1 MHKNHGFRNVMLIMV
16 VTELL
21 FKLPIPYKN
30 QISIRTRA
38 PYDGASPHRK
48 TNTWPQGKIIMSLRV
63 TISFVRG
70 NSNSCLAKTTNMKE
84 NMK

>member
-48 TNTWPQGKIIMSLRV
+48 KKYMATGEDYYVP
-63 TISFVRG
+63 
-70 NSNSCLAKTTNMKE
+70 
-84 NMK
+84 

>member
-1 MHKNHGFRNVMLIMV
+1 MV

-48 TNTWPQGKIIMSLRV
+48 KKYMATGEDYYVP
-63 TISFVRG
+63 
-70 NSNSCLAKTTNMKE
+70 
-84 NMK
+84 